1 MAVAEQF
8 ILNRP
13 KLIVSQMSSQQLLA
27 LQAALTPK
35 MTKYFYHRPTPKQTA
50 FLLLDCKE
58 AFYGG
63 AAGGGKS
70 DALLMAALQYVDV
83 PGYAAI
89 LFRKTFSDLAL
100 PGALLD
106 RAREWL
112 APYKN
117 AGEIRWD
124 ERNKTYTFPSGATL
138 TFGYLEHP
146 TDKYRYQGAEFQ
158 FIGFDEA
165 TQIDEGAYRYLFSR
179 LRRLKGLNVPLRMRA
194 ASNPGG
200 IGHEW
205 VKRRFLLEGPKKGRI
220 FIPATL
226 NDNPYLDVEQY
237 MESLGELDLIT
248 RAQLL
253 EGNWEVREGGQLFK
267 REWFEIVDRVPDFMR
282 QVRFWDLAATK
293 PDPNKDPDW
302 TVGLKLG
309 EHKGIYIILDVRS
322 TRGRPYSVEQMIK
335 ATAISDGYD
344 VAIGMEQE
352 PGSSGI
358 ITIDHY
364 ARNVLNG
371 WAFKGYRSTGSKV
384 IRANPASAAA
394 EQGRVKLLRGEWNTE
409 FLDQIEMFPFG
420 AHDDHTDAFSGAF
433 NMLRTQPMLDA
444 IPTEVGEG
452 EGSYWESLA

>member
-1 MAVAEQF
+1 MSIAEQY

-13 KLIVSQMSSQQLLA
+13 KLIVSQMNTQQLRA
-27 LQAALTPK
+27 LQTALTPK
-35 MTKYFYHRPTPKQTA
+35 TTKYFYHMPTPKQTA
-50 FLLLDCKE
+50 FLLLEGRE

-89 LFRKTFSDLAL
+89 IFRKTFSDLAL

-117 AGEIRWD
+117 SGELRWD
-124 ERNKTYTFPSGATL
+124 EKNKTYTFPSGATL
-138 TFGYLEHP
+138 TFGYLEHA

-165 TQIDEGAYRYLFSR
+165 TQIDESSYRYLFSR
-179 LRRLKGLNVPLRMRA
+179 LRRLRGMLVPLRVRA

-205 VKRRFLLEGPKKGRI
+205 VKRRFLLEGPARGRI

-226 NDNPYLDVEQY
+226 NDNPYLDVEEY
-237 MESLGELDLIT
+237 VESLGELDLIT

-253 EGNWEVREGGQLFK
+253 EGNWEVKEGGQLFK
-267 REWFEIVDRVPDFMR
+267 RGWFEITDRPPDYLR
-282 QVRFWDLAATK
+282 IVRFWDLAATK
-293 PDPNKDPDW
+293 PEVGKDPDW
-302 TVGLKLG
+302 TVGVKLG
-309 EHKGIYIILDVRS
+309 EWRGLYVVLDVRA
-322 TRGRPYSVEQMIK
+322 TRARPYDVEQLIK
-335 ATAISDGYD
+335 NSTLADGYD

-352 PGSSGI
+352 PGSSGV

-364 ARNVLNG
+364 ARNVLRGYN
-371 WAFKGYRSTGSKV
+371 FKGIRSTGSKV
-384 IRANPASAAA
+384 IRANPASAAS
-394 EQGRVKLLRGEWNTE
+394 EQGRVKLLRGDWNTD
-409 FLDQIEMFPFG
+409 FLDQLEMFPFG
-420 AHDDHTDAFSGAF
+420 AHDDHTDGFSGAF
-433 NMLRTQPMLDA
+433 NMLRSQPMLDA
-444 IPTEVGEG
+444 VPIEVGESDF
-452 EGSYWESLA
+452 SYWESVV